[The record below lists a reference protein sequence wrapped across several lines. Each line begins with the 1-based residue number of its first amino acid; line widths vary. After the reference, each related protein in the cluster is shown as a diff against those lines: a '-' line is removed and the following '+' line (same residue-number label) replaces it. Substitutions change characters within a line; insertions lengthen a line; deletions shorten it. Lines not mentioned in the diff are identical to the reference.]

1 MGKLHLT
8 CGDYISNSLDMNAI
22 VNAQNKYMQ
31 NGSGICG
38 AVYRAS
44 GVELMEYCQ
53 NKYKENMINGEVR
66 ITPGFNLPSDIIH
79 VLTPKY
85 YEESDPINSLMD
97 CYDNLLLSIK
107 EKKYKKVLI
116 PSLGTGVH
124 GYKHE
129 DVVKPLMNLL
139 MGFCKMNDVDIYL
152 NNKLPIQ
159 KDIYLKY
166 YLQIK
171 NLDLKNDLKEKSI
184 SEIKKYLEENELLE
198 NNIISKYN
206 DFVKGIDLPDLCLS
220 QKLLCLQYIIYNFN
234 LDRKQ
239 LDVLIDNM

>member
-22 VNAQNKYMQ
+22 VNA
-31 NGSGICG
+31 
-38 AVYRAS
+38 
-44 GVELMEYCQ
+44 Q

-79 VLTPKY
+79 VLAPKY

>member
-79 VLTPKY
+79 VLAPKY

-107 EKKYKKVLI
+107 EK
-116 PSLGTGVH
+116 
-124 GYKHE
+124 
-129 DVVKPLMNLL
+129 N
-139 MGFCKMNDVDIYL
+139 
-152 NNKLPIQ
+152 
-159 KDIYLKY
+159 
-166 YLQIK
+166 
-171 NLDLKNDLKEKSI
+171 
-184 SEIKKYLEENELLE
+184 IKKY
-198 NNIISKYN
+198 
-206 DFVKGIDLPDLCLS
+206 
-220 QKLLCLQYIIYNFN
+220 
-234 LDRKQ
+234 
-239 LDVLIDNM
+239 

>member
-1 MGKLHLT
+1 
-8 CGDYISNSLDMNAI
+8 
-22 VNAQNKYMQ
+22 
-31 NGSGICG
+31 
-38 AVYRAS
+38 
-44 GVELMEYCQ
+44 
-53 NKYKENMINGEVR
+53 
-66 ITPGFNLPSDIIH
+66 
-79 VLTPKY
+79 
-85 YEESDPINSLMD
+85 MD

-184 SEIKKYLEENELLE
+184 SEIKKYLEENEYWKITLFQ
-198 NNIISKYN
+198 NIR
-206 DFVKGIDLPDLCLS
+206 FC
-220 QKLLCLQYIIYNFN
+220 
-234 LDRKQ
+234 
-239 LDVLIDNM
+239 